1 MELGRALRKVFVPKD
16 GCKFIDADYSQIELR
31 ILAHIS
37 GDENLIEAYKTAQ
50 DIHKITAS
58 KVFHTPFEE
67 VTNEQRSNAKAVN
80 FGIVYGISS
89 FGLSQD
95 LSITKK
101 QAAEYI
107 EQYFETYPKI
117 KEFLDSIVEQARNDG
132 YVSTLFGRRRP
143 VPELS
148 SKNFMQRN
156 FGERIA
162 MNSPIQ
168 GTAADIMKIAMIN
181 VDRRIREQGLDT
193 KIVLQVHDELLLEVP
208 EREIPQVK
216 ELVEDCMRSAAS
228 LSVPLEVGL
237 ESGDNWLE
245 AH

>member
-1 MELGRALRKVFVPKD
+1 
-16 GCKFIDADYSQIELR
+16 
-31 ILAHIS
+31 
-37 GDENLIEAYKTAQ
+37 
-50 DIHKITAS
+50 
-58 KVFHTPFEE
+58 
-67 VTNEQRSNAKAVN
+67 
-80 FGIVYGISS
+80 
-89 FGLSQD
+89 
-95 LSITKK
+95 
-101 QAAEYI
+101 
-107 EQYFETYPKI
+107 
-117 KEFLDSIVEQARNDG
+117 
-132 YVSTLFGRRRP
+132 
-143 VPELS
+143 
-148 SKNFMQRN
+148 
-156 FGERIA
+156 